1 MKKKLLLF
9 PIIGLLLSGCS
20 FEDIM
25 FWKKKDSDNQQNDN
39 SDPAD
44 PSQDPT
50 NTDPVPVSKIIL
62 SEHNLEI
69 EELEQH
75 TLSFTVEPA
84 NATYKTI
91 EWSVGNGLVANI
103 ADGVV
108 TGINEGTTSV
118 TVTVDNAKSDSCT
131 VKVNKKVPQVKTI
144 TSSVIF
150 TDLYES
156 LTGDTIS
163 PYTNLDSIDENITY
177 QFAKTEESDTIS
189 APICKKYNHVW
200 SARMYPNNTLTIT
213 SSEATIREI
222 EFTFAS
228 TNNSGNQSTTPIA
241 SDPTGFS
248 NTKWNGS
255 ATQVVFTTT
264 GSAYRCISCIKVTYE
279 GEHDPDD
286 PINLGVKTISEIRE
300 YISEHP
306 KTPDAFGNWINDKVT
321 VTFTGLAI
329 AKIDMVKTSKEYGD
343 NISKPGKV
351 IMADSTGYIGAA
363 SSVKLD
369 TELWEKVDKYQCSP
383 TSKYIVTGHI
393 SYYRG
398 NPEVYV
404 TSCTYDTKLNVT
416 WNPAALSSGV
426 ITLTQF
432 YENACNVDYN
442 CGGHGYGQ
450 IYRLEGVR
458 CHEYNSNGQHLDMYK
473 VTDGT
478 KNLNVNAYNIS
489 TKMSAGSI
497 YNITGIIS
505 LKNYSP
511 IIIAF
516 SIEKVE
522 GVAPAFDYAS
532 IATETTLANL
542 RTISGDQDDTMTR
555 YPNLVNNFGII
566 YKTTGYINAI
576 TENGLYYVGI
586 SDQKVSKTDIDG
598 KDNASTTYKLT
609 LIHNKNY
616 WAAEASEVQRYN
628 DMYKQG
634 YVWGDDP
641 IDIYYV
647 VHQIRYV
654 SHQPIWEIYLLN
666 DFLTDLALQ
675 AA

>member
-1 MKKKLLLF
+1 MKKKLILLPLF
-9 PIIGLLLSGCS
+9 ALVLSGCS
-20 FEDIM
+20 FSDIM
-25 FWKKKDSDNQQNDN
+25 FWKKKDSDNQQNDDSTPTN
-39 SDPAD
+39 PG
-44 PSQDPT
+44 QDPT

-108 TGINEGTTSV
+108 TGINEGTTSI
-118 TVTVDNAKSDSCT
+118 TVTVDNARSDTCAVT
-131 VKVNKKVPQVKTI
+131 VNKKVPQIHTI
-144 TSSVIF
+144 TSSLVFNDKNYSSNIDNY
-150 TDLYES
+150 TDTLKIDDNINATFALEDGSTAPRCYE
-156 LTGDTIS
+156 
-163 PYTNLDSIDENITY
+163 
-177 QFAKTEESDTIS
+177 
-189 APICKKYNHVW
+189 YNGTW
-200 SARMYPNNTLTIT
+200 SARMYPGNSLTVA
-213 SSEATIREI
+213 SSGSPIKEI

-228 TNNSGNQSTTPIA
+228 TKNSGTQTTTPI
-241 SDPTGFS
+241 SSEPSGFS
-248 NTKWNGS
+248 DTKWTGS
-255 ATQVVFTTT
+255 AAEVVFSVDTNAT
-264 GSAYRCISCIKVTYE
+264 AYRCISSIKVTYE
-279 GEHDPDD
+279 GEQDPDD
-286 PINLGVKTISEIRE
+286 PINLGVKTISEIKE
-300 YISEHP
+300 YISAHP
-306 KTPDAFGNWINDKVT
+306 KTPDTFGNWINDKVT
-321 VTFTGLAI
+321 VTFIGLAI
-329 AKIDMVKTSKEYGD
+329 AKIDMVKTSKEFGD

-363 SSVKLD
+363 SDVKLD

-398 NPEVYV
+398 NPEIYV
-404 TSCTYDTKLNVT
+404 TSCTYDTKLDVT

-442 CGGHGYGQ
+442 CAGHGYGQ

-458 CHEYNSNGQHLDMYK
+458 CHEYNSEGQHLDMYK

-489 TKMSAGSI
+489 TKMSVGSM

-511 IIIAF
+511 IITAF

-522 GVAPAFDYAS
+522 GEAPAFDYQT

-542 RTISGDQDDTMTR
+542 KTISGSQKDTMTR
-555 YPNLVNNFGII
+555 YPNVVNNFGTI
-566 YKTTGYINAI
+566 YKSTGYINAI
-576 TENGLYYVGI
+576 TENGLYYIGI
-586 SDQKVSKTDIDG
+586 SDQRVAKNDIEG
-598 KDNASTTYKLT
+598 KDNACKNYNLT
-609 LIHNKNY
+609 LIHNDNY
-616 WAAEASEVQRYN
+616 WAAEAEEVGRYN
-628 DMYKQG
+628 EMYKQG
-634 YVWGDDP
+634 YVWGSTP

-647 VHQIRYV
+647 VFQIRYV
-654 SHQPIWEIYLLN
+654 TGVTIWEIYLLN
-666 DFLTDLALQ
+666 DFLADLASQ

>member
-39 SDPAD
+39 SDPSD
-44 PSQDPT
+44 PGQDPT

-118 TVTVDNAKSDSCT
+118 TVTVDNAKSDTCNVT
-131 VKVNKKVPQVKTI
+131 VNKKTPQIHTI
-144 TSSVIF
+144 TSSIVF
-150 TDLYES
+150 DNLG
-156 LTGDTIS
+156 LTSRED
-163 PYTNLDSIDENITY
+163 NFTY
-177 QFAKTEESDTIS
+177 QLHIDDYTTLQFFRGTSTFDPRCYDGSVGKGEFE
-189 APICKKYNHVW
+189 
-200 SARMYPNNTLTIT
+200 ARVYPGHTFTIT
-213 SSEATIREI
+213 NE
-222 EFTFAS
+222 
-228 TNNSGNQSTTPIA
+228 TTPILKIELIF
-241 SDPTGFS
+241 STEGDGTNPITVDEVPLTNNTWTGSS
-248 NTKWNGS
+248 NTVNFSVGGTDGHRRIS
-255 ATQVVFTTT
+255 A
-264 GSAYRCISCIKVTYE
+264 INVTYE

-300 YISEHP
+300 YISAHP
-306 KTPDAFGNWINDKVT
+306 KTPDTFGNWINDKVT

-369 TELWEKVDKYQCSP
+369 TELWGKVDKYQCSP

-398 NPEVYV
+398 NPEIYV
-404 TSCTYDTKLNVT
+404 TSCTYDTKLDVT

-442 CGGHGYGQ
+442 CAGHGYGQ

-458 CHEYNSNGQHLDMYK
+458 CHEYNSDGQHLDMYK

-628 DMYKQG
+628 EMYKQG

-675 AA
+675 A